1 MEPGQRIEHYVLI
14 ERIGQGGQAIVWS
27 ADDERLKRIVAVK
40 AISLHPDEIM
50 GESETAGDPIEIARR
65 FQDEAQIIAA
75 LEHPSILPV
84 YTYGQEG
91 DALYIVMRYMAGG
104 SLKPALQKGPMEPAQ
119 VIKLARSLADALD
132 LAHQHK
138 IVHRDTKT
146 ANVLLDARTI
156 LYLADFGPSYT
167 IGHTIHT

>member
-14 ERIGQGGQAIVWS
+14 EQIGQGGQAIVWS
-27 ADDERLKRIVAVK
+27 ADDERLKRTVAVK
-40 AISLHPDEIM
+40 AISLHPDEVK

-104 SLKPALQKGPMEPAQ
+104 SLQRLLQNGPMGPAQ
-119 VIKLARSLADALD
+119 GLKVARSPAGALD
-132 LAHQHK
+132 PARQHK
-138 IVHRDTKT
+138 IVPQDSQGPD
-146 ANVLLDARTI
+146 LLVDARHN
-156 LYLADFGPSYT
+156 A
-167 IGHTIHT
+167 

>member
-14 ERIGQGGQAIVWS
+14 EQIGQGGQAIVWS

-40 AISLHPDEIM
+40 AISLHPDEVK

-84 YTYGQEG
+84 YHFRQGG
-91 DALYIVMRYMAGG
+91 HAL
-104 SLKPALQKGPMEPAQ
+104 L
-119 VIKLARSLADALD
+119 
-132 LAHQHK
+132 
-138 IVHRDTKT
+138 HRD
-146 ANVLLDARTI
+146 R
-156 LYLADFGPSYT
+156 YT
-167 IGHTIHT
+167 RAG